1 MSSTNQTEDDFAYS
15 GKGAWVDFL
24 ATFGG
29 VLLIISASFEVLQGA
44 AAIANP
50 EFFSSGDEYLYRFS
64 VETWGWIHLVLGL
77 VGVATGIGLLASQ
90 SWAYLVGIVIAFFGA
105 LSSFAFLPYYPFWA
119 MTIIAFDV
127 FVIWALTV
135 TIASDRP

>member
-1 MSSTNQTEDDFAYS
+1 MSATQSRREFENSTKGVWAMGGIAFA
-15 GKGAWVDFL
+15 
-24 ATFGG
+24 G
-29 VLLIISASFEVLQGA
+29 VMLLTVSVFQLFEA
-44 AAIANP
+44 IAAIADDQVYVRGVNYA
-50 EFFSSGDEYLYRFS
+50 FAFDLT
-64 VETWGWIHLVLGL
+64 TWGWIHLVLGL
-77 VGVATGIGLLASQ
+77 IGVATGIGLLASQ

-135 TIASDRP
+135 TIARDRP

>member
-1 MSSTNQTEDDFAYS
+1 MSSTQSRREFENSTKGVWAMGGIAFA
-15 GKGAWVDFL
+15 
-24 ATFGG
+24 G
-29 VLLIISASFEVLQGA
+29 VMLLTVSVFQLFEA
-44 AAIANP
+44 IAAIADDQVYVRGVNYA
-50 EFFSSGDEYLYRFS
+50 FAFDLT
-64 VETWGWIHLVLGL
+64 TWGWIHLVLGL

-135 TIASDRP
+135 TIAHDRP

>member
-64 VETWGWIHLVLGL
+64 VETWGWIHLVLGVVSAVVAIGIFL
-77 VGVATGIGLLASQ
+77 RKPWAWLAGVVIVGLTMLTNFAS
-90 SWAYLVGIVIAFFGA
+90 
-105 LSSFAFLPYYPFWA
+105 LPQYPVWSV
-119 MTIIAFDV
+119 TIIAIDLAI
-127 FVIWALTV
+127 IWALSV
-135 TIASDRP
+135 QLGRRG